1 MNDGPNATWLP
12 NLVGG
17 VSIWK
22 LAVDLNEPKFFDGR
36 LLVPETEGSESL
48 PVTVRWDLSNLVPL
62 REARAKHPA
71 EVDAAIKDFQGALER
86 VAKVFATKDSGFDK
100 YKTAFTVPSVDADAD
115 DARGNYFYSE
125 STKKLYVINWG
136 ASPRSMAGRAEYVF
150 GYEDWGKAF
159 KDKDAAL
166 AGGSVSALAAAPVAG
181 SAAAAAAAAAAEAAK
196 KQEQE
201 KKDAEKKDAEKKK
214 EEDGKKRPWWMWPLF
229 ALIAIAL
236 VLLALFLLK
245 ACEEQKNLTADG
257 GEAGAEASVDGA
269 TDGAAAGDGASEAG
283 DDAAAAGDATADAA
297 SDDAGDGGADA
308 AAADGGDAGKDAGKD
323 SGAND
328 EGDEDDDTDS
338 DIELG
343 PDGKPKPGGKV
354 IITMGGAPG
363 GALPAAKKAPHRR
376 HYQADA
382 VKWRVVSGNDK
393 VTRTE
398 TRGKRFDVWL
408 AKGKTFQGVGV
419 EWQDKSGK
427 WHAH

>member
-22 LAVDLNEPKFFDGR
+22 LAVDLNEAKFFDGR

-48 PVTVRWDLSNLVPL
+48 PVTVRWDLTALVPL
-62 REARAKHPA
+62 NDARAKYPTD
-71 EVDAAIKDFQGALER
+71 VDAAVKDFQDALQR
-86 VAKVFATKDSGFDK
+86 VAKVFATPNSGFDK
-100 YKTAFTVPSVDADAD
+100 YKTAFTVPSVDAEDG
-115 DARGNYFYSE
+115 GNYFYSPI
-125 STKKLYVINWG
+125 TKKLFVINWG

-159 KDKDAAL
+159 KSKDP
-166 AGGSVSALAAAPVAG
+166 AGASGSVSALAVAG
-181 SAAAAAAAAAAEAAK
+181 AAGAAAAVAAADAAK
-196 KQEQE
+196 KDDKKDEKKE
-201 KKDAEKKDAEKKK
+201 KKD
-214 EEDGKKRPWWMWPLF
+214 DGKKRPWWMWPLF
-229 ALIAIAL
+229 ALVAIGL

-245 ACEEQKNLTADG
+245 ACDEQMLNPNADG
-257 GEAGAEASVDGA
+257 GEGGGAEAAADGA
-269 TDGAAAGDGASEAG
+269 NDGAGATTDGASEAG
-283 DDAAAAGDATADAA
+283 GDAAGAGDAMADALAEGGADAA
-297 SDDAGDGGADA
+297 GGDGGAD
-308 AAADGGDAGKDAGKD
+308 GGKDAGKDAGKD
-323 SGAND
+323 GGHASNDD
-328 EGDEDDDTDS
+328 EGDDDDDTDS

-354 IITMGGAPG
+354 VITMGGQPG
-363 GALPAAKKAPHRR
+363 GAGPAAKKAPHRR

-382 VKWRVVSGNDK
+382 VKWRVATGNEK

-398 TRGKRFDVWL
+398 ARGRRFDVWL
-408 AKGKTFQGVGV
+408 GKGKTFGGVGV

>member
-22 LAVDLNEPKFFDGR
+22 LAVDLNEAKFFDGR

-48 PVTVRWDLSNLVPL
+48 PVTVRWDLTGLVPL
-62 REARAKHPA
+62 KDARAKYPTDVERA
-71 EVDAAIKDFQGALER
+71 VKDFQGALER

-100 YKTAFTVPSVDADAD
+100 YKTAFTVPSVDAEDG
-115 DARGNYFYSE
+115 GNYFYSP
-125 STKKLYVINWG
+125 TTQKLYVINWG

-150 GYEDWGKAF
+150 GYEDWAKTF
-159 KDKDAAL
+159 KNQDGGVVGA
-166 AGGSVSALAAAPVAG
+166 GSVSALATASAV
-181 SAAAAAAAAAAEAAK
+181 AAADAAK
-196 KQEQE
+196 K
-201 KKDAEKKDAEKKK
+201 DEKKK
-214 EEDGKKRPWWMWPLF
+214 EEEEKKKEEKETAKKDDGKKRPWWMWPLF

-236 VLLALFLLK
+236 ILLALFLLK
-245 ACEEQKNLTADG
+245 ACEEQNNLAAADG
-257 GEAGAEASVDGA
+257 GEAGAEAA
-269 TDGAAAGDGASEAG
+269 TDGSNDSAASADAMGAGGDAAGSGDAMADAAGDGG
-283 DDAAAAGDATADAA
+283 GDA
-297 SDDAGDGGADA
+297 GADA
-308 AAADGGDAGKDAGKD
+308 AGADGGDAGKDGGKD
-323 SGAND
+323 ASASND
-328 EGDEDDDTDS
+328 DDDDDGDDTDS

-354 IITMGGAPG
+354 TITMGGAPG

-376 HYQADA
+376 HYQAEA
-382 VKWRVVSGNDK
+382 VKWRVASGNEK

-408 AKGKTFQGVGV
+408 ARGKTFQGVGV
-419 EWQDKSGK
+419 EWQDKAGK

>member
-22 LAVDLNEPKFFDGR
+22 LAVDLNEAKFFDGR

-48 PVTVRWDLSNLVPL
+48 PVTVRWDLTGLVPL
-62 REARAKHPA
+62 RDARAKYPSD
-71 EVDAAIKDFQGALER
+71 VDKAVKDFQGALER
-86 VAKVFATKDSGFDK
+86 VAKVFGTKDSGFDK
-100 YKTAFTVPSVDADAD
+100 YKTAFTVPSVEAEDG
-115 DARGNYFYSE
+115 GNYFYSP
-125 STKKLYVINWG
+125 TTQKLYVINWG

-159 KDKDAAL
+159 KDKDGAL
-166 AGGSVSALAAAPVAG
+166 LGAGSVSALATASAV
-181 SAAAAAAAAAAEAAK
+181 AAADAAK
-196 KQEQE
+196 K
-201 KKDAEKKDAEKKK
+201 DEKKK
-214 EEDGKKRPWWMWPLF
+214 EDEEKKAKEKKDDGKKRPWWMWPLF

-236 VLLALFLLK
+236 ILLALFLLK
-245 ACEEQKNLTADG
+245 TCEEQNNLMTADG
-257 GEAGAEASVDGA
+257 GEAGAEAAADGSNDSAANADA
-269 TDGAAAGDGASEAG
+269 TGEAG
-283 DDAAAAGDATADAA
+283 DDAAAAGDAGTDAA
-297 SDDAGDGGADA
+297 GDASDAGADA
-308 AAADGGDAGKDAGKD
+308 AGDGGDAGKDAGKD
-323 SGAND
+323 ASASND
-328 EGDEDDDTDS
+328 DDDDGDDTDS
-338 DIELG
+338 DIEIG

-363 GALPAAKKAPHRR
+363 GSGPAAKKAPHRR

-382 VKWRVVSGNDK
+382 VKWRVAAGNEK

-419 EWQDKSGK
+419 EWQDKAGK

>member
-48 PVTVRWDLSNLVPL
+48 PVTVRWDLTDLLPL
-62 REARAKHPA
+62 KDARAKHEA
-71 EVDAAIKDFQGALER
+71 DVDRAVKDFQGALDR

-100 YKTAFTVPSVDADAD
+100 YKTAFTVPSVEAEEG
-115 DARGNYFYSE
+115 GNYFYSP
-125 STKKLYVINWG
+125 TTQKLYVINWG

-159 KDKDAAL
+159 KDKDAAAL
-166 AGGSVSALAAAPVAG
+166 GAGSVSALATAG
-181 SAAAAAAAAAAEAAK
+181 TLAAADAAK
-196 KQEQE
+196 KDDQ
-201 KKDAEKKDAEKKK
+201 KKK
-214 EEDGKKRPWWMWPLF
+214 EEEEKKAKKDDGKRRPWWMWPLF

-236 VLLALFLLK
+236 ILLALFLLK
-245 ACEEQKNLTADG
+245 ACEEQNNLAAADG
-257 GEAGAEASVDGA
+257 GEAGAEAAADGSNDSAANADGA
-269 TDGAAAGDGASEAG
+269 GEAG
-283 DDAAAAGDATADAA
+283 DAAGMGDATADAA
-297 SDDAGDGGADA
+297 GDGGDAGADA
-308 AAADGGDAGKDAGKD
+308 SGDAGKDAGKD
-323 SGAND
+323 ASASSD
-328 EGDEDDDTDS
+328 DDEDDGDDTDS

-363 GALPAAKKAPHRR
+363 GSLPAAKKAPHRR
-376 HYQADA
+376 HYQGEA
-382 VKWRVVSGNDK
+382 VKWRVASGNEK

-419 EWQDKSGK
+419 EWQDKAGK
-427 WHAH
+427 WHPH

>member
-22 LAVDLNEPKFFDGR
+22 LAIDLNEAKFFDGR

-48 PVTVRWDLSNLVPL
+48 PVTVRWDLTGLVPL
-62 REARAKHPA
+62 RDARAKYA
-71 EVDAAIKDFQGALER
+71 SDVDKAVKEFQGALDR

-100 YKTAFTVPSVDADAD
+100 YKTAFTVPSVEAEDG
-115 DARGNYFYSE
+115 GNYFYSP
-125 STKKLYVINWG
+125 TTQKLYVINWG

-159 KDKDAAL
+159 KDKDGGAL
-166 AGGSVSALAAAPVAG
+166 GGGSVSALATASAVVAAD
-181 SAAAAAAAAAAEAAK
+181 AAK
-196 KQEQE
+196 KDEKKKAEEEKKANE
-201 KKDAEKKDAEKKK
+201 KKDDAR
-214 EEDGKKRPWWMWPLF
+214 KRPWWMWPLF

-236 VLLALFLLK
+236 ILLALFLLK
-245 ACEEQKNLTADG
+245 ACEQQNNLTIADG
-257 GEAGAEASVDGA
+257 GEAGAEAAADGSNDSAASGDA
-269 TDGAAAGDGASEAG
+269 TGEAG
-283 DDAAAAGDATADAA
+283 DDAAAGP
-297 SDDAGDGGADA
+297 GADA
-308 AAADGGDAGKDAGKD
+308 AGDASADAAGDGGDAGKDAGKD
-323 SGAND
+323 GGKDASASND
-328 EGDEDDDTDS
+328 DEEDDGDDTES

-354 IITMGGAPG
+354 VITMGGAPG
-363 GALPAAKKAPHRR
+363 GSGPAAKKAPHRR

-382 VKWRVVSGNDK
+382 VKWRVAAGNEK

-419 EWQDKSGK
+419 EWQDKTGK

>member
-48 PVTVRWDLSNLVPL
+48 PVTVRWDLANLLPL
-62 REARAKHPA
+62 KEARAKYPT

-100 YKTAFTVPSVDADAD
+100 YKTAFTVPSVEADTD

-166 AGGSVSALAAAPVAG
+166 AAGGSVSALLAAP
-181 SAAAAAAAAAAEAAK
+181 AAAAGADAAAEAAK
-196 KQEQE
+196 KKEQE
-201 KKDAEKKDAEKKK
+201 KKDAEKKKKD
-214 EEDGKKRPWWMWPLF
+214 EEGKKRPWWMWPLF

-245 ACEEQKNLTADG
+245 ACEEQKNLAANDG
-257 GEAGAEASVDGA
+257 GEAGAEASTDGA
-269 TDGAAAGDGASEAG
+269 TDGAAAGDGSSEAG

-297 SDDAGDGGADA
+297 GD
-308 AAADGGDAGKDAGKD
+308 DGGDAGGDAAGADSGDAGKDGGKDAGKD
-323 SGAND
+323 SGSASSD
-328 EGDEDDDTDS
+328 DDDDGDDTDS

-419 EWQDKSGK
+419 EWADKSGK

>member
-22 LAVDLNEPKFFDGR
+22 LAVDLNEAKFFDGR

-48 PVTVRWDLSNLVPL
+48 PVTVRWDLSNLLPL
-62 REARAKHPA
+62 NEARAKYPA
-71 EVDAAIKDFQGALER
+71 DVDLAIKDFKGALER

-100 YKTAFTVPSVDADAD
+100 YKTAFTVPSVDAEPDAHD
-115 DARGNYFYSE
+115 TRGNYFYSE

-159 KDKDAAL
+159 KEKNAAI
-166 AGGSVSALAAAPVAG
+166 AAGSVSALAAAPVV
-181 SAAAAAAAAAAEAAK
+181 AAASDAAAEAAK
-196 KQEQE
+196 KKKEQE
-201 KKDAEKKDAEKKK
+201 KKDAEKKK
-214 EEDGKKRPWWMWPLF
+214 EDDGKKRPWWMWPLF

-245 ACEEQKNLTADG
+245 ACEEQKNLAADG
-257 GEAGAEASVDGA
+257 GGEASAEAAADGA
-269 TDGAAAGDGASEAG
+269 TDGAAA
-283 DDAAAAGDATADAA
+283 DAAAEA
-297 SDDAGDGGADA
+297 GADA
-308 AAADGGDAGKDAGKD
+308 AAEAAADAGLDAGAEAAADAGKDAAADGGKDAGKD
-323 SGAND
+323 ASASNE

-338 DIELG
+338 DIEIG

-363 GALPAAKKAPHRR
+363 GAAPTAKKAPHRR

-419 EWQDKSGK
+419 EWQDKTGK

>member
-48 PVTVRWDLSNLVPL
+48 PVTVRWDLANLLPL
-62 REARAKHPA
+62 KNAREKSPA
-71 EVDAAIKDFQGALER
+71 EVEAAVKDFQAALAR
-86 VAKVFATKDSGFDK
+86 VAKVFSTPDSGFDK
-100 YKTAFTVPSVDADAD
+100 YKAAFTMPSVEAD
-115 DARGNYFYSE
+115 DGGNYFYSAE
-125 STKKLYVINWG
+125 KKKLYVINWG

-159 KDKDAAL
+159 NDKSAPV
-166 AGGSVSALAAAPVAG
+166 GPGSVSALAASAVAG
-181 SAAAAAAAAAAEAAK
+181 GAGPGLASAVEAAK
-196 KQEQE
+196 KEDPKDDKEKE
-201 KKDAEKKDAEKKK
+201 KKD
-214 EEDGKKRPWWMWPLF
+214 DGKQRPWWMWPLF

-236 VLLALFLLK
+236 ILLALLLLK
-245 ACEEQKNLTADG
+245 TCEEQASNKSADAG
-257 GEAGAEASVDGA
+257 GEAGADATSADGA
-269 TDGAAAGDGASEAG
+269 SDGAMTGDGANEAG
-283 DDAAAAGDATADAA
+283 GDAAGAADALADAHGDAAGDAGADAA
-297 SDDAGDGGADA
+297 S
-308 AAADGGDAGKDAGKD
+308 ADGGKDAGKD
-323 SGAND
+323 GATASNDD
-328 EGDEDDDTDS
+328 EGDDDDTDS

-343 PDGKPKPGGKV
+343 VDGKPVPGGKV
-354 IITMGGAPG
+354 TITMGGAPG
-363 GALPAAKKAPHRR
+363 GAVVGAKKAPHRR

-382 VKWRVVSGNDK
+382 VKWRVVSGNDR

-398 TRGKRFDVWL
+398 QRGRRFDVWL
-408 AKGKTFQGVGV
+408 AKGRTFQGVGV

>member
-22 LAVDLNEPKFFDGR
+22 LAVDLNEAKFFDGR

-48 PVTVRWDLSNLVPL
+48 PVTVRWDLTGLVPL
-62 REARAKHPA
+62 RDARAKYPGD
-71 EVDAAIKDFQGALER
+71 VDKAVRDFQGALDR

-100 YKTAFTVPSVDADAD
+100 YKTAFTVPSVEADPQ
-115 DARGNYFYSE
+115 DARGNYFYSP
-125 STKKLYVINWG
+125 TTQKLYVINWG

-159 KDKDAAL
+159 KDKDGGAL
-166 AGGSVSALAAAPVAG
+166 GGGSVSALATASAV
-181 SAAAAAAAAAAEAAK
+181 AAADAAK
-196 KQEQE
+196 KDQKKREEEEKKAKDKDE
-201 KKDAEKKDAEKKK
+201 KKD
-214 EEDGKKRPWWMWPLF
+214 DGKKRPWWMWPLF

-236 VLLALFLLK
+236 ILLALFLLK
-245 ACEEQKNLTADG
+245 ACEAQNNLMTADG
-257 GEAGAEASVDGA
+257 GEAGAEAAADGSN
-269 TDGAAAGDGASEAG
+269 DSAASGDAMGEAG
-283 DDAAAAGDATADAA
+283 DDAAGDAGADAAGDAAADAA
-297 SDDAGDGGADA
+297 G
-308 AAADGGDAGKDAGKD
+308 DGGDAGKDAGKD
-323 SGAND
+323 GGKDAAASNND
-328 EGDEDDDTDS
+328 EEDDGDDTES

-354 IITMGGAPG
+354 IIMMGGAPG
-363 GALPAAKKAPHRR
+363 GSGPAAKKAPHRR

-382 VKWRVVSGNDK
+382 VKWRVAAGNEK

-419 EWQDKSGK
+419 EWQDKAGK